1 MNKELFFIGKKQL
14 KVPIVQGGM
23 GVGIS
28 LGRLAGTVA
37 KEGGAGTIS
46 AAQIGFKEP
55 DFYEN
60 PIEANKRAIHKEM
73 KKAREISPEG
83 IVGFNLMVA
92 MNDYETYVREV
103 IAAGADFIVSGAG
116 LPVDLPAYI
125 KDSDIAIAPIVST
138 QKSVRVILKF
148 WDKKY
153 KRTAD
158 FIVIE
163 GPMAGGHLGFHK
175 DQLEEF
181 TTELYA
187 EEVKNIIAVVHKYE
201 EKYEKKIPV
210 VLAGGI
216 YDHFDYKRA
225 FLLGAD
231 GVQIATRFVT
241 TEECDAAQP
250 YKQAYIQA
258 KKEDIVI
265 VKSPVGMPGRAIR
278 NLFLEKVESE
288 GRIPPTKCL
297 RCIHTCN
304 PAETPYCITEALIHA
319 AKGEV
324 ENALLFCG
332 ARAYEAKTIET
343 VKKVIDY
350 FCKDCL

>member
-1 MNKELFFIGKKQL
+1 MKKNLFSIGKKQVR
-14 KVPIVQGGM
+14 VPIVQGGM

-60 PIEANKRAIHKEM
+60 PIEANKRAIHKEIQ
-73 KKAREISPEG
+73 KARAISLDG

-92 MNDYETYVREV
+92 MNDYETYAHEV

-116 LPVDLPAYI
+116 LPVDLPAYTA
-125 KDSDIAIAPIVST
+125 DSDIAIAPIVST
-138 QKSVRVILKF
+138 QKSAHVILKF

-175 DQLEEF
+175 EQLEEF
-181 TTELYA
+181 TPDIYG
-187 EEVKNIIAVVHKYE
+187 EEVKKIITVVQKYE
-201 EKYEKKIPV
+201 EKYEK
-210 VLAGGI
+210 
-216 YDHFDYKRA
+216 A
-225 FLLGAD
+225 FSLGAD
-231 GVQIATRFVT
+231 EVQIATRFVT
-241 TEECDAAQP
+241 TEECDADEH
-250 YKQAYIQA
+250 YKQTYIQA
-258 KKEDIVI
+258 EKEDIVI

-278 NLFLEKVESE
+278 NTFLDKVKSE

-319 AKGEV
+319 AKGET

-332 ARAYEAKTIET
+332 GRAYEAKTIET

-350 FCKDCL
+350 FCSSCI

>member
-1 MNKELFFIGKKQL
+1 MLSF
-14 KVPIVQGGM
+14 
-23 GVGIS
+23 
-28 LGRLAGTVA
+28 RRT
-37 KEGGAGTIS
+37 
-46 AAQIGFKEP
+46 
-55 DFYEN
+55 
-60 PIEANKRAIHKEM
+60 
-73 KKAREISPEG
+73 
-83 IVGFNLMVA
+83 
-92 MNDYETYVREV
+92 
-103 IAAGADFIVSGAG
+103 
-116 LPVDLPAYI
+116 LPAYTA
-125 KDSDIAIAPIVST
+125 DSDIAIAPIVST
-138 QKSVRVILKF
+138 QKSAHVILKF

-175 DQLEEF
+175 EQLEEF
-181 TTELYA
+181 TPDIYG
-187 EEVKNIIAVVHKYE
+187 EEVKKIITVVHKYE

-210 VLAGGI
+210 ILAGGI
-216 YDHFDYKRA
+216 YDHADYERA
-225 FLLGAD
+225 FSLGAD

-241 TEECDAAQP
+241 TEECDADEH
-250 YKQAYIQA
+250 YKQTYIQA
-258 KKEDIVI
+258 EKEDIVI

-278 NLFLEKVESE
+278 NTFLDKVKSE

-319 AKGEV
+319 AKGET

-332 ARAYEAKTIET
+332 GRAYEAKTIET

-350 FCKDCL
+350 FCSSCI